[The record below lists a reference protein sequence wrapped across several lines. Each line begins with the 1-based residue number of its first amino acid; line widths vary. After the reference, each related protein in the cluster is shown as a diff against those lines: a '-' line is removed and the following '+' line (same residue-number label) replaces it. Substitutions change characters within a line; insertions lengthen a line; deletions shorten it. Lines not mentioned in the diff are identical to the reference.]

1 VIIFI
6 VCKEVRVIF
15 FYFGDHTTFIPP
27 DLESWRHRMQELA
40 YIATLWCFSQLSVKD
55 FSKQSA
61 SYVLLVI

>member
-27 DLESWRHRMQELA
+27 DLESWQLKMQELA
-40 YIATLWCFSQLSVKD
+40 DIATLWCFSQLSVKD
-55 FSKQSA
+55 FSEQSA
-61 SYVLLVI
+61 SYVLLIM